1 VQRVVLAGEQEWE
14 GERVQEQR
22 EPVLALGYLLEES
35 GQELESMKGWV
46 QEPH

>member
-1 VQRVVLAGEQEWE
+1 VQRVVLAREQEWE

-22 EPVLALGYLLEES
+22 EPVLALSYLLVES